1 MQPGL
6 LELLCCPRCKGA
18 LRIQDETRED
28 SRIESGTLV
37 CVDCGTRYP
46 VLRGIPRFVASDDY
60 LRNFT
65 LEWKVH
71 SKTPYDEALGVPLND
86 FWFKTRIGLG
96 RDAVDGKLVLDAGCG
111 SGRYLKLIRDWNGT
125 AVGLDY
131 SFAIDSAASN
141 LWPDER
147 VHLVQGDIL
156 NPPFKRAVFDSVF
169 SSGVIHHTPD
179 PPRAFSSLT
188 TLVKEG
194 GEISVWV
201 YPDEGVLG
209 RIPNRVG
216 ALYRAV
222 AKEIPDR
229 VLYRL
234 CKTAQENLPFPSV
247 LYEDFFDVSDSLAK
261 GHVHPRQAIYVLLPF
276 WSLSPY
282 KEWRVMDTYDF
293 LSAKYKFFYS
303 YDQVIRWF
311 QKEGLVE
318 VRKSEFP
325 VGARGRKPA
334 AVRAEGSAAILEST
348 AVRA

>member
-1 MQPGL
+1 MQG
-6 LELLCCPRCKGA
+6 ERSEDG
-18 LRIQDETRED
+18 RIV
-28 SRIESGTLV
+28 SGTLA
-37 CVDCGTRYP
+37 CLGCQAEYP
-46 VLRGIPRFVASDDY
+46 IVRGIPRFVSSDDY

-65 LEWKVH
+65 LEWKIH
-71 SKTPYDEALGVPLND
+71 SKTPYDEELGVPLND
-86 FWFKTRIGLG
+86 FWFRTRIGLG
-96 RDAVDGKLVLDAGCG
+96 REAVSGKLVLDAGCG

-131 SFAIDSAASN
+131 SFAIDSAAEN
-141 LWPDER
+141 LWPDGN

-156 NPPFKRAVFDSVF
+156 NPPFRRAVFDSVF

-179 PPRAFSSLT
+179 PPRAFSSLSS
-188 TLVKEG
+188 LVKEG

-209 RIPNRVG
+209 KIPNRVG

-222 AKEIPDR
+222 AKRIPDR
-229 VLYRL
+229 ALYRL
-234 CKTAQENLPFPSV
+234 CRSAQEKLPFPSV
-247 LYEDFFDVSDSLAK
+247 LYENFFDLSNSLAK
-261 GHVHPRQAIYVLLPF
+261 GHVHPRQAVYVLLPF

-303 YDQVIRWF
+303 YNQVIRWF

-318 VRKSEFP
+318 VQKSEFP
-325 VGARGRKPA
+325 VGARGMKPNA
-334 AVRAEGSAAILEST
+334 ARAQSGASILQNT
-348 AVRA
+348 AVRT